1 MELHVTPAL
10 TLLREHHLLD
20 HVSNLTDFTATS
32 VSYDSRKVKKGT
44 LFFCKG
50 NFKPAYLAAA
60 KENGAIAYVAEQEY
74 PEGQGLPAIIV
85 NDEQKAMA
93 LLGAAFY
100 GYPQND
106 LFIIGITGTK
116 GKTTTA
122 YFADNVLRQATQQ
135 RTALF
140 STQDRIL
147 GNHPGDRFKSDL
159 TTPESLDLFHDM
171 RAAVNNGM
179 THLVMEVSSQAFK
192 KSRVYGLKYDVGIF
206 LNISPD
212 HIGRNEHP
220 TFADYLHCKEQLM
233 VNARACIINAESADV
248 TDVYYAAKATTQPEN
263 IYLFARHNADV
274 TLPDK
279 QTVDFEYR
287 NDLEDL
293 HESEFELTATSDK
306 GQQLHLNHRY
316 LTGVP
321 GDYNEGNAVA
331 AIIASGLAGATA
343 EDAIDTL
350 DHVHI
355 KGRMEM
361 LKTKHHGTIYVDYA
375 HNYASL
381 KRLLAFL
388 KRQNDAGKVT
398 VVLGATGDK
407 GISRRPGFGKALNE
421 SRADVVILTTDDPGY
436 EDPLKIAHEI
446 DSYIDHNRVGKVAF
460 EMDRQKAIQQAIDLS
475 DNNDIVVLAGKGAD
489 PYQKIDGVDTPYPT
503 DMKVAKSYINEIEN
517 KWGLNNE
524 NISSNVELDC
534 TDCHRAVNC
543 FAD

>member
-10 TLLREHHLLD
+10 ALLREHHLLN

-32 VSYDSRKVKKGT
+32 VSYDSRKVQKGT

-50 NFKPAYLAAA
+50 NFKPEYLAMA
-60 KENGAIAYVAEQEY
+60 KQSGAIAYVAEQEY
-74 PEGQGLPAIIV
+74 PEGAGLPAIIV
-85 NDEQKAMA
+85 NNEQKAMA

-100 GYPQND
+100 GDPQND
-106 LFIIGITGTK
+106 LFIIAITGTK

-122 YFADNVLRQATQQ
+122 YFADNVLEASTNSHV
-135 RTALF
+135 ALF

-147 GNHPGDRFKSDL
+147 GNRPTDRFKSDL

-171 RAAVNNGM
+171 RQAVNNGM

-192 KSRVYGLKYDVGIF
+192 KNRVYGLKYNVGIF

-233 VNARACIINAESADV
+233 VNSNICIINAETANFS
-248 TDVYYAAKATTQPEN
+248 DVYYAAKATTQPEN
-263 IYLFARHNADV
+263 IYLFARHNAEIE
-274 TLPDK
+274 LPD
-279 QTVDFEYR
+279 QRQLDFEYR

-293 HESEFELTATSDK
+293 HESEFELTALTDQGK
-306 GQQLHLNHRY
+306 QLQLDHRY
-316 LTGVP
+316 KTSVP

-331 AIIASGLAGATA
+331 AVIAAGLAGAKVA
-343 EDAIDTL
+343 DAVATL

-361 LKTKHHGTIYVDYA
+361 LKTKEHGTIYVDYA

-388 KRQNDAGKVT
+388 KRQTNAGKVV

-421 SRADVVILTTDDPGY
+421 SRADVVVLTTDDPGY
-436 EDPLKIAHEI
+436 EDPMKIAHEI
-446 DSYIDHNRVGKVAF
+446 DSYIDHDVVGDVQF
-460 EMDRQKAIQQAIDLS
+460 EMDRQKAIRHAIDLS
-475 DNNDIVVLAGKGAD
+475 DNHDIVVLAGKGAD

-503 DMKVAKSYINEIEN
+503 DMKVARQYIDQIEN
-517 KWGLNNE
+517 
-524 NISSNVELDC
+524 
-534 TDCHRAVNC
+534 
-543 FAD
+543 